1 MKISKLSNQ
10 NSQVLNSKRFH
21 ERDVFLVKTLGI
33 SLCSYKL
40 TGLAG
45 VRAASSDFRKV
56 PYDFQCVLFS
66 AYDGECPSN
75 FFPLERPFWA
85 KLYCIIFI
93 SLSEKQCPDVR
104 STSFAHFLCIP
115 VLDHR
120 QTIQCIV
127 NKSVL
132 AFSMTVSNNLS
143 YLCHVRYSQI
153 STASYSF

>member
-21 ERDVFLVKTLGI
+21 EGDVFLVKTLGI

-56 PYDFQCVLFS
+56 PYYFQCVLFS
-66 AYDGECPSN
+66 AYNGECPSN
-75 FFPLERPFWA
+75 VFSQECPFWA
-85 KLYCIIFI
+85 KLYCINFI

-104 STSFAHFLCIP
+104 STSFDYFLCIP
-115 VLDHR
+115 VMDHR
-120 QTIQCIV
+120 RTIQRIV
-127 NKSVL
+127 NKGVL
-132 AFSMTVSNNLS
+132 TFS
-143 YLCHVRYSQI
+143 
-153 STASYSF
+153 